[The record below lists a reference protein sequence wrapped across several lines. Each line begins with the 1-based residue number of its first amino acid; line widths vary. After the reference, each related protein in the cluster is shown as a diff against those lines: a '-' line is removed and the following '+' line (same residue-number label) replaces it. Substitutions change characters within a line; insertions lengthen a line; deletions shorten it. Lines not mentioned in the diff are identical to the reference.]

1 MKVIISTIYGCIS
14 SHMGQYNT
22 ALYAKG
28 IVLPKPQTGLED
40 FVHLCELIASRKF
53 FDFNFEVY
61 YGM

>member
-1 MKVIISTIYGCIS
+1 
-14 SHMGQYNT
+14 MGQYNT

-40 FVHLCELIASRKF
+40 FVHLCDLIASRKF